1 MPVPVV
7 IAGAV
12 AVLGGALGALAS
24 LIQAIGQH
32 PVLAYF
38 LILAFF
44 IVDGGISYGFNF
56 QGIFGTLFTFV
67 INQLG
72 VPVAI
77 YSWQLLILMALSP
90 VIFYVV
96 KATVQS

>member
-1 MPVPVV
+1 MAVPVI

-12 AVLGGALGALAS
+12 GVIGAVGGAVLALVQAL
-24 LIQAIGQH
+24 GQH

-56 QGIFGTLFTFV
+56 QGLFGTLFTFV

-72 VPVAI
+72 VPIAI
-77 YSWQLLILMALSP
+77 YSWQLLILIAITPIVLYA
-90 VIFYVV
+90 VR
-96 KATVQS
+96 ATVQS